1 VLVVDDTLCSCFF
14 SQKWAHVCFNAKE
27 DSHIKLFFAEIKY
40 SRVSM
45 PAVTICQIVDGKKGA
60 HDELYEK

>member
-1 VLVVDDTLCSCFF
+1 MRSCSFSEEWIHICF
-14 SQKWAHVCFNAKE
+14 HAKE
-27 DSHIKLFFAEIKY
+27 YYNSRIKLFFAEIKY

-45 PAVTICQIVDGKKGA
+45 PAVTICQIVDGKKGT